1 MLTKDWENVSVGEKR
16 VGVGGA
22 SPATVHTTP
31 NHNLWPDLPVIASTS
46 STATVNHPPD
56 WFWRTGL
63 RARPQRTSAR
73 DSELIRRARA
83 RRPRFVSPAAKRV
96 AAINHLQSLR
106 RLAASSQLTLVIN
119 QRRVMSFIIR
129 TSFITC
135 ASCLSLLLDF
145 CLWI

>member
-16 VGVGGA
+16 GKKA
-22 SPATVHTTP
+22 SSATIHTTP
-31 NHNLWPDLPVIASTS
+31 NHYLWPDLPVIASTS

-63 RARPQRTSAR
+63 HAHPQRTSTH
-73 DSELIRRARA
+73 DWELIRHDRA

-96 AAINHLQSLR
+96 AAINHLPSLQ

-119 QRRVMSFIIR
+119 QRRGYEFYHSYYIIHHVCVM
-129 TSFITC
+129 C
-135 ASCLSLLLDF
+135 LLLCF